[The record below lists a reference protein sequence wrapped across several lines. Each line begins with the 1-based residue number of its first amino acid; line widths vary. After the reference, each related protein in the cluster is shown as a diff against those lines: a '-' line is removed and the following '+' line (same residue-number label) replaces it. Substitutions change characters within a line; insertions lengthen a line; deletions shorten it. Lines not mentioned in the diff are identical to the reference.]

1 MKNERGQM
9 MKTEKTVYSN
19 EHLGSSYSVYH
30 HSSGLDIYI
39 MKMEGFSTVNAAFAT
54 RYGSVNTTFK
64 TDEDKDF
71 ITVPMGI
78 AHYLEHKLFENEDSD
93 VFELYAKTG
102 ASGNAYTSFD
112 QTVYTFTCTDN
123 YKESLEILLDF
134 VQSPFF
140 TEETVEKER
149 GIIAQEIKMCCDS
162 PERQCFYN
170 LLKAMYTNNPVRF
183 DIAGTVESIG
193 EIDAELLYKCYN
205 AFYDLHNMVLVIAG
219 DVDEDEIIGVCDK
232 HLKSKE
238 PMGLEVSIPDEPKKV
253 DREIIRANFTV
264 GTPLFN
270 IGFKCDCFEGQELL
284 KNELC
289 ANILIQLLSN
299 SASPL
304 YKQLYEQGLINNAFS
319 SEVFFGDG
327 YFSCI
332 FDGESNDPLKVR
344 DMIVDEIRRLK
355 TEGIDTDRFEMIK
368 KSMYGSLIYE
378 FNNVEACVNNLVAA
392 GLLKIDLFDI
402 TNVLADITEQDI
414 FDRIDVLFDTDRISV
429 SIIEN

>member
-1 MKNERGQM
+1 MK
-9 MKTEKTVYSN
+9 KTEKTVYTN
-19 EHLGSSYSVYH
+19 EHLGSSYS
-30 HSSGLDIYI
+30 
-39 MKMEGFSTVNAAFAT
+39 MKLEGFSTVNAAFAT
-54 RYGSVNTTFK
+54 RYGSVNTTFR
-64 TDEDKDF
+64 TDKDDDF
-71 ITVPMGI
+71 VTVPMGI

-112 QTVYTFTCTDN
+112 QTVYTFSCTDN
-123 YKESLEILLDF
+123 YEESLAILLDF
-134 VQSPFF
+134 VQKPYF

-170 LLKAMYTNNPVRF
+170 LLKAMYSENPVRY
-183 DIAGTVESIG
+183 DIAGTVESIQ

-219 DVDEDEIIGVCDK
+219 DIDEEKIISICDE
-232 HLKSKE
+232 HLINKPSV
-238 PMGLEVSIPDEPKKV
+238 GLEVKTSDEPEQV
-253 DREIIRANFTV
+253 AQEIIRANFTV
-264 GTPLFN
+264 GMPLFN
-270 IGFKCDCFEGQELL
+270 IGFKCDPAQGEELL

-304 YKQLYEQGLINNAFS
+304 YKELYEQGLINNAFS

-332 FDGESNDPLKVR
+332 FDGESNEPLKVR
-344 DMIVDEIRRLK
+344 DKIIEEIERIK
-355 TEGIDTDRFEMIK
+355 KDGIDTDRFEIIK
-368 KSMYGSLIYE
+368 KSMYGSLVYE

-392 GLLKIDLFDI
+392 GLLNIDLFDI
-402 TNVLADITEQDI
+402 TEILAGITEQDI
-414 FDRIDVLFDTDRISV
+414 YDRIDVLFDTERVSV

>member
-1 MKNERGQM
+1 MK
-9 MKTEKTVYSN
+9 KTEKTVYTN

-30 HSSGLDIYI
+30 HSSGLEIYL
-39 MKMEGFSTVNAAFAT
+39 MKLEGFSTVNAAFAT
-54 RYGSVNTTFK
+54 RYGSVNTTFR
-64 TDEDKDF
+64 TDEDDDF

-112 QTVYTFTCTDN
+112 QTVYTFSCTDN
-123 YKESLEILLDF
+123 YEESLAILLDF
-134 VQSPFF
+134 VQKPYF

-170 LLKAMYTNNPVRF
+170 LLKAMYSENPVRY
-183 DIAGTVESIG
+183 DIAGTVESIQ
-193 EIDAELLYKCYN
+193 EIDVELLYKCYN

-219 DVDEDEIIGVCDK
+219 DIDEEKILSICDE
-232 HLKSKE
+232 HLINKPSV
-238 PMGLEVSIPDEPKKV
+238 GLEVKTSDEPEQV
-253 DREIIRANFTV
+253 AQEIIRANFTV
-264 GTPLFN
+264 GMPLFN
-270 IGFKCDCFEGQELL
+270 IGFKCNPAQGEELL

-304 YKQLYEQGLINNAFS
+304 YKELYEQGLINNAFS
-319 SEVFFGDG
+319 SEVFFGEG

-332 FDGESNDPLKVR
+332 FDGESNEPLKVR
-344 DMIVDEIRRLK
+344 DKIIEEIERIK
-355 TEGIDTDRFEMIK
+355 KDGIDTDRFEIIK
-368 KSMYGSLIYE
+368 KSMYGSLVYE

-392 GLLKIDLFDI
+392 GLLNIDLFDI
-402 TNVLADITEQDI
+402 TEILAGITEQDI
-414 FDRIDVLFDTDRISV
+414 YDRVDVLFDTERVSV